1 MDGYRKE
8 VYSGCLIYLN
18 DVNSEL
24 KGLDIY
30 KRTLNQNITVP
41 ICQCNGFLSL
51 IMKRNKTVSG
61 Q

>member
-24 KGLDIY
+24 NGLNIY
-30 KRTLNQNITVP
+30 KRTINQNITIP
-41 ICQCNGFLSL
+41 MIQSASAMDCYP
-51 IMKRNKTVSG
+51 
-61 Q
+61 